1 VAQSLLL
8 NLNCIGDPSRTLFS
22 THSSSKV
29 GLEISKSWQTPGTAV
44 LLVYEGAGDGGD
56 ALPKAGEDGLLI
68 SHTQTMCLK
77 EKLQNLTQ
85 PLLKLVPIV
94 ATAAFKNLLSS
105 QPKPT
110 ASGGPP
116 AVPSSESGACSD
128 TKTRDSSI
136 YISNSHRI
144 GEHPLRT
151 TMSSALYFWAQ
162 ALFCIAPLLTCCPRE
177 SSVLKAKA

>member
-1 VAQSLLL
+1 M
-8 NLNCIGDPSRTLFS
+8 
-22 THSSSKV
+22 K
-29 GLEISKSWQTPGTAV
+29 
-44 LLVYEGAGDGGD
+44 GGGEN
-56 ALPKAGEDGLLI
+56 AIPKAGEDGLLI

-94 ATAAFKNLLSS
+94 ATAASKNLLSS

-128 TKTRDSSI
+128 TKTHDSSI